1 LAGHL
6 WGFEAISWLGH
17 MGQTPT
23 ELVAQHLE
31 KLVIR
36 KPHKS
41 NRMVTTTN

>member
-23 ELVAQHLE
+23 ELVAQHLK
-31 KLVIR
+31 KLVIS

-41 NRMVTTTN
+41 NRMITATN

>member
-6 WGFEAISWLGH
+6 WGFEAISGLGH

-31 KLVIR
+31 KLMIR